1 MIDMSA
7 SCNALSVIPS
17 RDISSIIFEEKKT
30 TFLKVNAIFK
40 EVGVNNITVQVEKQS
55 FFQHM
60 CGLGFSTDQMIELA
74 QHMTSLNQQETSNF
88 IKAI

>member
-1 MIDMSA
+1 MTY
-7 SCNALSVIPS
+7 
-17 RDISSIIFEEKKT
+17 SIIFEEKKP

-60 CGLGFSTDQMIELA
+60 SGLGFSTDQMIELA